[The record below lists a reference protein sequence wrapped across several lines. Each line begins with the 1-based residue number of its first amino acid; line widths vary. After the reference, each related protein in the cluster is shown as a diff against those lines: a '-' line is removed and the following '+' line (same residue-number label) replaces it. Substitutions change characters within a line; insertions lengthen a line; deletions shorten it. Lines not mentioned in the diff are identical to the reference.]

1 MLRMRET
8 AKISAEKKTEAN
20 KITGNTPYSKL
31 RTLSTRKC
39 LLCPLFMINNDALLH
54 KKKNSIRLREFLFLQ
69 LSLRECNELECALP
83 GDVNVRFIDFLC
95 FDSCCFSGLIFTVC
109 IPVDKQIREH

>member
-20 KITGNTPYSKL
+20 KITGNAPYSKL

-39 LLCPLFMINNDALLH
+39 LLCPLF
-54 KKKNSIRLREFLFLQ
+54 
-69 LSLRECNELECALP
+69 
-83 GDVNVRFIDFLC
+83 ID
-95 FDSCCFSGLIFTVC
+95 
-109 IPVDKQIREH
+109 K